1 MHIHLGY
8 RSKIPDRACAS
19 PLNSSHPA
27 NKPPRIG
34 LITNP
39 HSRRNRVHLAAVQA
53 IVANHPN
60 IHHQVTQ
67 NSGDIQCV
75 LQGFAEQGVD
85 VLAIN
90 GGDGTTSQ
98 VFTELFNRKPFT
110 RLPSVI
116 LLPGGTTNMNVGDVG
131 LRGSLLNALRRMA
144 DWASS
149 GKGRVQRLSRP
160 ILRVEGSLDGITRYG
175 MSFGAGTVIRGIEYC
190 HSSVH
195 TMGIKNE
202 LGPGLV
208 TLRTIWGMARKEPY
222 FSEPT
227 LIRIEIDGVPDP
239 LVREVVLITINSLQR
254 LFLGIKPHW
263 GSEDAPLYCTWVQK
277 PARKVFR
284 AFFAVLRGK
293 PNRHVTPENGYFSH
307 NVQKIQLWLDGTF
320 ALDGELYHASKEQ
333 GPATVSSGGELEF
346 IRIGK

>member
-1 MHIHLGY
+1 
-8 RSKIPDRACAS
+8 
-19 PLNSSHPA
+19 
-27 NKPPRIG
+27 
-34 LITNP
+34 
-39 HSRRNRVHLAAVQA
+39 VVQA
-53 IVANHPN
+53 IVANHSN

-67 NSGDIQCV
+67 NSGEIRRV

-98 VFTELFNRKPFT
+98 VFTELFGSNPFT

-131 LRGSLLNALRRMA
+131 LRGSLLNALHRMA
-144 DWASS
+144 VWASS
-149 GKGRVQRLSRP
+149 GKGRVQLLSRP
-160 ILRVEGSLDGITRYG
+160 ILCVEGSLDGITRYG

-195 TMGIKNE
+195 RIGIKDE

-227 LIRIEIDGVPDP
+227 LVRIEIDGVSDP
-239 LVREVVLITINSLQR
+239 RVREVVLITINTLER

-263 GSEDAPLYCTWVQK
+263 GSEAAPLYCTWVQK

-307 NVQKIQLWLDGTF
+307 NAQRIELWLDGTF
-320 ALDGELYHASKEQ
+320 ALDGELYHASTQQ
-333 GPATVSSGGELEF
+333 GPVTVSSGGELEF

>member
-1 MHIHLGY
+1 M
-8 RSKIPDRACAS
+8 
-19 PLNSSHPA
+19 NSNHTA
-27 NKPPRIG
+27 NKSPCIG

-39 HSRRNRVHLAAVQA
+39 HSRRNRVHLGAVQA

-67 NSGDIQCV
+67 HRDDIPRV
-75 LQGFAEQGVD
+75 IQGFAEQGVD

-98 VFTELFNRKPFT
+98 VFTELFNNNPFT
-110 RLPSVI
+110 RLPCII

-131 LRGSLLNALRRMA
+131 LRGSLQNTLRRMV

-149 GKGRVQRLSRP
+149 GKGHVQRLNRP
-160 ILRVEGSLDGITRYG
+160 ILRVEGSLDGITSYG
-175 MSFGAGTVIRGIEYC
+175 MAFGAGTVIRGIEYC

-195 TMGIKNE
+195 SKGIKNE

-222 FSEPT
+222 FSDPT
-227 LIRIEIDGVPDP
+227 PMRIELDGAADP
-239 LVREVVLITINSLQR
+239 QVREVVLITINTLER

-263 GSEDAPLYCTWVQK
+263 GREDAPVYCTWVQK
-277 PARKVFR
+277 PVHKVFR
-284 AFFAVLRGK
+284 AFWAVLRGK

-307 NVQKIQLWLDGTF
+307 NAHKIQLWLDGAF
-320 ALDGELYHASKEQ
+320 ALDGEIYHATTEQ
-333 GPATVSSGGELEF
+333 GPVTVSSGDELEF
-346 IRIGK
+346 IRIGKSPT